1 MGLLSNILDLLP
13 RLFLTRQGFCLVKTV
28 KNDAGALVRVMQ
40 IGGAYQSATYVGSR
54 RFEPVFSY
62 FRGFD
67 LAFDYSDERSRLLMI
82 GGGGFAWPKHVLS
95 SGVQVNSLDVIEIDP
110 VITRV
115 ARSCFYLG
123 EAERLMPGVLRVYD
137 CDGRHF
143 IKRSEEN
150 SYVCVV
156 LDAFCGSR
164 PVASLATVDFAFE
177 LRKILAPS
185 GAVLANVVSAEEGS
199 DISFLRDFAAS
210 LGTVFSNV
218 YAVLCEQDEF
228 AVEDNYILVATD
240 SSYIPDDAL
249 VFDADTFGT
258 PVRDSDL

>member
-1 MGLLSNILDLLP
+1 
-13 RLFLTRQGFCLVKTV
+13 
-28 KNDAGALVRVMQ
+28 
-40 IGGAYQSATYVGSR
+40 
-54 RFEPVFSY
+54 
-62 FRGFD
+62 
-67 LAFDYSDERSRLLMI
+67 MI

-95 SGVQVNSLDVIEIDP
+95 SGAQVNSLDVVEIDP

-150 SYVCVV
+150 SYDCVV
-156 LDAFCGSR
+156 LDAFSGSR
-164 PVASLATVDFAFE
+164 PVASLATVECAFE

-210 LGTVFSNV
+210 LGVVFSNV
-218 YAVLCEQDEF
+218 YAELCEQDEF

-258 PVRDSDL
+258 PVRDGDL